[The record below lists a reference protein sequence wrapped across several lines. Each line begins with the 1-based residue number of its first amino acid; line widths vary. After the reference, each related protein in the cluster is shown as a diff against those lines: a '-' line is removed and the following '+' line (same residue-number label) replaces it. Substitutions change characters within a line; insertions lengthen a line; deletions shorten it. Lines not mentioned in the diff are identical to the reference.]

1 MNKLLALIIIIM
13 FLAYVP
19 LGPVNYSSELSG
31 IFIFLGNIQN
41 ILASTISMI
50 ITYIFSL
57 LMVALDNLLPL
68 MIKLYN
74 IVLSLPYEKI
84 NYWYVLLALV
94 VVSFF
99 AEKFR
104 TINNELNKLNK
115 KLTNIKEKTQSN
127 DTSKSSAAISAL
139 NEKSEAILKLL
150 SEISIAA
157 ESFKNNY
164 VRSKKIR
171 RLSLEDIESTHSA
184 TTSSAKDEDQLMR
197 LRKDQPLQ
205 DNKVDVV
212 TDVDTDIKDTSLT
225 KDEDQLMRLRK
236 DQSLQEN
243 GSDDI
248 MNDDNISQIDLA
260 RAFVESNERES
271 AIDLIKKI
279 IDTGTEDEKH
289 EAKLLYMQIK

>member
-1 MNKLLALIIIIM
+1 MNKLLAIIIIIM

-41 ILASTISMI
+41 ILASSISMI
-50 ITYIFSL
+50 ITHIISL
-57 LMVALDNLLPL
+57 SMLVIDNILPL
-68 MIKLYN
+68 IATLYN
-74 IVLSLPYEKI
+74 IVLSLPYEEI
-84 NYWYVLLALV
+84 NYWYVLLGFI

-104 TINNELNKLNK
+104 TINNEINKLNK
-115 KLTNIKEKTQSN
+115 KI
-127 DTSKSSAAISAL
+127 SKSNHNQNPDNTESSISEIKILSKKAESIL
-139 NEKSEAILKLL
+139 NLL
-150 SEISIAA
+150 SEINTAA
-157 ESFKNNY
+157 ESFKNSGI
-164 VRSKKIR
+164 RSKKSR
-171 RLSLEDIESTHSA
+171 RASSEIIESDNSIT
-184 TTSSAKDEDQLMR
+184 TTSLA
-197 LRKDQPLQ
+197 
-205 DNKVDVV
+205 
-212 TDVDTDIKDTSLT
+212 

-243 GSDDI
+243 NSDVI

-260 RAFVESNERES
+260 RAFIETNERES

-279 IDTGTEDEKH
+279 IDTGTEEEKH

>member
-1 MNKLLALIIIIM
+1 M

-31 IFIFLGNIQN
+31 IFIFLGDVQN
-41 ILASTISMI
+41 ILASTISI
-50 ITYIFSL
+50 ILTYIFSSLMVAADNLLL
-57 LMVALDNLLPL
+57 LMVT
-68 MIKLYN
+68 LYN

-84 NYWYVLLALV
+84 NFWYVLLIFII
-94 VVSFF
+94 VSFF

-115 KLTNIKEKTQSN
+115 KLNKIKNNTQSEN
-127 DTSKSSAAISAL
+127 ISKSSTEISAL

-150 SEISIAA
+150 SEISTAA

-171 RLSLEDIESTHSA
+171 RETINVINNTETIDAKKQIVEPIEDDIESVEEHQS
-184 TTSSAKDEDQLMR
+184 DEIMS
-197 LRKDQPLQ
+197 
-205 DNKVDVV
+205 DNN
-212 TDVDTDIKDTSLT
+212 L
-225 KDEDQLMRLRK
+225 
-236 DQSLQEN
+236 
-243 GSDDI
+243 
-248 MNDDNISQIDLA
+248 SQIDLA

-289 EAKLLYMQIK
+289 EAKLLYMQVK

>member
-115 KLTNIKEKTQSN
+115 KLTNIKKKTQS
-127 DTSKSSAAISAL
+127 DVTSTSSDAISAL

-184 TTSSAKDEDQLMR
+184 TTSSAKDEDQ
-197 LRKDQPLQ
+197 PLQ

-212 TDVDTDIKDTSLT
+212 TDVDTDIKDTSLA
-225 KDEDQLMRLRK
+225 KDEDQ
-236 DQSLQEN
+236 SSQEN
-243 GSDDI
+243 DSDEI

>member
-115 KLTNIKEKTQSN
+115 KLTNIKKKTQS
-127 DTSKSSAAISAL
+127 DVTSTSSDAISAL

-184 TTSSAKDEDQLMR
+184 TTSSAKDEDQ
-197 LRKDQPLQ
+197 PLQ
-205 DNKVDVV
+205 DNKVDVE
-212 TDVDTDIKDTSLT
+212 TDVDTDIKDTSLA
-225 KDEDQLMRLRK
+225 KDEDQ
-236 DQSLQEN
+236 SSQEN
-243 GSDDI
+243 DSDEI

>member
-1 MNKLLALIIIIM
+1 M

-115 KLTNIKEKTQSN
+115 KLTNIKKKTQS
-127 DTSKSSAAISAL
+127 DVTSTSSDAISAL

-184 TTSSAKDEDQLMR
+184 TTSTAKDE
-197 LRKDQPLQ
+197 DQPLQ

-212 TDVDTDIKDTSLT
+212 TDVDTDIKDTSLA
-225 KDEDQLMRLRK
+225 KDEDQ
-236 DQSLQEN
+236 SSQEN
-243 GSDDI
+243 DSDEI

>member
-1 MNKLLALIIIIM
+1 M

-41 ILASTISMI
+41 ILASTISLI

-57 LMVALDNLLPL
+57 LMMALDNLLPL

-115 KLTNIKEKTQSN
+115 KLTNIKKKTQSDVTSTSS
-127 DTSKSSAAISAL
+127 DTISAL

-171 RLSLEDIESTHSA
+171 RLSLEDIKSTHSA
-184 TTSSAKDEDQLMR
+184 TTSSAKDE
-197 LRKDQPLQ
+197 DQPLQ

-212 TDVDTDIKDTSLT
+212 TDVDTDIKDTSLA

-236 DQSLQEN
+236 DQSSQEN
-243 GSDDI
+243 DSDEI

>member
-41 ILASTISMI
+41 ILASTISLI

-57 LMVALDNLLPL
+57 LMMALDNLLPL

-115 KLTNIKEKTQSN
+115 KLTNIKKKTQSDVTSTSS
-127 DTSKSSAAISAL
+127 DTISAL

-171 RLSLEDIESTHSA
+171 RLSLEDIKSTHSA
-184 TTSSAKDEDQLMR
+184 TTSSAKDE
-197 LRKDQPLQ
+197 DQPLQ

-212 TDVDTDIKDTSLT
+212 TDVDTDIKDTSLA

-236 DQSLQEN
+236 DQSSQEN
-243 GSDDI
+243 DSDEI

>member
-1 MNKLLALIIIIM
+1 MENSQ
-13 FLAYVP
+13 V
-19 LGPVNYSSELSG
+19 
-31 IFIFLGNIQN
+31 
-41 ILASTISMI
+41 
-50 ITYIFSL
+50 
-57 LMVALDNLLPL
+57 
-68 MIKLYN
+68 
-74 IVLSLPYEKI
+74 
-84 NYWYVLLALV
+84 
-94 VVSFF
+94 
-99 AEKFR
+99 
-104 TINNELNKLNK
+104 
-115 KLTNIKEKTQSN
+115 
-127 DTSKSSAAISAL
+127 
-139 NEKSEAILKLL
+139 LKLL

-184 TTSSAKDEDQLMR
+184 TTSSAKDEDQ
-197 LRKDQPLQ
+197 PLQ

-212 TDVDTDIKDTSLT
+212 TDVDTDIKDTSLA
-225 KDEDQLMRLRK
+225 KDEDQ
-236 DQSLQEN
+236 SSQEN
-243 GSDDI
+243 DSDEI

>member
-115 KLTNIKEKTQSN
+115 KLTNIKKKTQS
-127 DTSKSSAAISAL
+127 DVTSTSSDAISAL

-150 SEISIAA
+150 LEISIAA

-184 TTSSAKDEDQLMR
+184 TTSSAKDEDQ
-197 LRKDQPLQ
+197 PLQ

-212 TDVDTDIKDTSLT
+212 TDVDTDIKDTSLA
-225 KDEDQLMRLRK
+225 KDEDQ
-236 DQSLQEN
+236 SSQEN
-243 GSDDI
+243 DSDEI

>member
-31 IFIFLGNIQN
+31 IFIFLGNVQN
-41 ILASTISMI
+41 ILASTISI
-50 ITYIFSL
+50 VITYIYSSS
-57 LMVALDNLLPL
+57 MMAMDNLLPL
-68 MIKLYN
+68 MVTFYN
-74 IVLSLPYEKI
+74 TVLSLPYEKI
-84 NYWYVLLALV
+84 NYWYILLGFII
-94 VVSFF
+94 VSFF

-115 KLTNIKEKTQSN
+115 KLSKIKNNTQSDN
-127 DTSKSSAAISAL
+127 MSISSTEISTL

-150 SEISIAA
+150 SEISSAA

-171 RLSLEDIESTHSA
+171 RASFEIIESVHSA
-184 TTSSAKDEDQLMR
+184 TTSSAKDEDQPLQENKVDVATDVDNDIKETSLAKDEDQLMR

-205 DNKVDVV
+205 ENN
-212 TDVDTDIKDTSLT
+212 S
-225 KDEDQLMRLRK
+225 DE
-236 DQSLQEN
+236 
-243 GSDDI
+243 I
-248 MNDDNISQIDLA
+248 MKDDNISQIDLA
-260 RAFVESNERES
+260 RAFIETNERES

-279 IDTGTEDEKH
+279 IDTGTEEEKH
-289 EAKLLYMQIK
+289 EAKILYMQIK

>member
-115 KLTNIKEKTQSN
+115 KLTNIKKKTQS
-127 DTSKSSAAISAL
+127 DVTSTSSDAISAL

-150 SEISIAA
+150 LEISIAA

-184 TTSSAKDEDQLMR
+184 TTSTAKDE
-197 LRKDQPLQ
+197 DQPLQ

-212 TDVDTDIKDTSLT
+212 TDVDTDIKDTSLA
-225 KDEDQLMRLRK
+225 KDEDQ
-236 DQSLQEN
+236 SSQEN
-243 GSDDI
+243 DSDEI

>member
-1 MNKLLALIIIIM
+1 M

-31 IFIFLGNIQN
+31 IFIFLGDVQN
-41 ILASTISMI
+41 ILASTISI
-50 ITYIFSL
+50 ILTYIFSSLMVAADNLLL
-57 LMVALDNLLPL
+57 LMVT
-68 MIKLYN
+68 LYN

-84 NYWYVLLALV
+84 NFWYVLLIFII
-94 VVSFF
+94 VSFF

-115 KLTNIKEKTQSN
+115 NLNKIKNNTQSDN
-127 DTSKSSAAISAL
+127 ISKSSTEISAL

-150 SEISIAA
+150 SEISTAA

-171 RLSLEDIESTHSA
+171 RETINVINNTETIDAKKQIVEPIEDDIESVEEHQS
-184 TTSSAKDEDQLMR
+184 DEIMS
-197 LRKDQPLQ
+197 
-205 DNKVDVV
+205 DNN
-212 TDVDTDIKDTSLT
+212 L
-225 KDEDQLMRLRK
+225 
-236 DQSLQEN
+236 
-243 GSDDI
+243 
-248 MNDDNISQIDLA
+248 SQIDLA

-279 IDTGTEDEKH
+279 IATGTEDEKH
-289 EAKLLYMQIK
+289 EAKLLYMQVK